1 MAVRVA
7 RVEGG
12 IPIHRS
18 VEEVFDFVADE
29 RNEPWYNPRMLD
41 VRLISA
47 APDRAGDQ
55 VSRRVQ
61 EDPRDLRMTIEF
73 TGFERPRR
81 LASATHSSMVDTVG
95 SLTFEPAPDGTQLQW
110 SWDVQPRS
118 FLRLMP
124 SLVGVIGRRGER

>member
-1 MAVRVA
+1 
-7 RVEGG
+7 
-12 IPIHRS
+12 
-18 VEEVFDFVADE
+18 
-29 RNEPWYNPRMLD
+29 
-41 VRLISA
+41 
-47 APDRAGDQ
+47 
-55 VSRRVQ
+55 
-61 EDPRDLRMTIEF
+61 MTIEF